1 VPLTGWT
8 HGMPAGADFSAQSQW
23 VLGRKLLLQDLERS
37 KPPYIIDMASVHDF
51 GMNHAMENYPDL
63 REYLQ
68 QHYRLESTY
77 SAGDN
82 TAIYYRR
89 AN

>member
-1 VPLTGWT
+1 
-8 HGMPAGADFSAQSQW
+8 MPRYL
-23 VLGRKLLLQDLERS
+23 V
-37 KPPYIIDMASVHDF
+37 DMASVHDS

-63 REYLQ
+63 RVYLHN
-68 QHYRLESTY
+68 HYQRESIY

-89 AN
+89 VD

>member
-1 VPLTGWT
+1 
-8 HGMPAGADFSAQSQW
+8 
-23 VLGRKLLLQDLERS
+23 
-37 KPPYIIDMASVHDF
+37 VHDF

-63 REYLQ
+63 REYLH
-68 QHYRLESTY
+68 QHYRRDSTY

-89 AN
+89 VN

>member
-1 VPLTGWT
+1 
-8 HGMPAGADFSAQSQW
+8 
-23 VLGRKLLLQDLERS
+23 
-37 KPPYIIDMASVHDF
+37 MASVHDF

-63 REYLQ
+63 REYLE
-68 QHYRLESTY
+68 QHYHRESIY

-89 AN
+89 VH